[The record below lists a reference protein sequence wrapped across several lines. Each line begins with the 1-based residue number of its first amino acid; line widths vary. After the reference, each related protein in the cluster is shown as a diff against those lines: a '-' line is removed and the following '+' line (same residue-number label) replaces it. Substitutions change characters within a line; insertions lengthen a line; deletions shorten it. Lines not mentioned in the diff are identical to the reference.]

1 MEDLEELAG
10 LYLTQQFE
18 LPEDLAAD
26 PRFQEALDREQE
38 AIAPSQAA
46 AGVLSPIGPASGRGT
61 NRDDKGQEED
71 QEENMQVAADMS
83 FMSDQGGVQ
92 QPMDPGD
99 GIAGKHQGS
108 QARIPQLD
116 GPVPIPK
123 RGASTKGKRGFKR
136 PRPAATASSGA
147 ASEREQ
153 DLEAG
158 DTEDPASSSGVAA
171 SATAAPSSSRKP
183 VEVAH
188 SQEPGGV
195 KGSESRSREA
205 RRSRRKRRASAAA
218 LQKRGALVLE
228 SDQGKVD
235 TGADAGTH
243 SHLINVSR
251 GVADKPASSVS
262 FDRSVDNNHQPE
274 QKRRR
279 KERTPSLKVQ
289 SQAGGTSRL
298 RRSRSKKGASS
309 QSAPVDSPRIPPQ
322 HTAAEHAGF
331 AAGEPLIAPAL
342 SRTASDASLLDDS
355 ALGPA

>member
-61 NRDDKGQEED
+61 NRNDKGHEED

-99 GIAGKHQGS
+99 GLAGDGGKHQGS

-136 PRPAATASSGA
+136 PRSAATASSGA

-158 DTEDPASSSGVAA
+158 ATEDPASSSGVAA

-243 SHLINVSR
+243 SHLINDSR
-251 GVADKPASSVS
+251 GVADNLASSVS
-262 FDRSVDNNHQPE
+262 FDRSADNNHQP
-274 QKRRR
+274 
-279 KERTPSLKVQ
+279 
-289 SQAGGTSRL
+289 
-298 RRSRSKKGASS
+298 
-309 QSAPVDSPRIPPQ
+309 
-322 HTAAEHAGF
+322 
-331 AAGEPLIAPAL
+331 
-342 SRTASDASLLDDS
+342 
-355 ALGPA
+355 